1 MRLGT
6 FARRFLV
13 PAHLRTLIYYLK
25 SRAFV
30 SPKAEVDFT
39 PNLVLGK
46 GVVISAFS
54 KVKAAHGPLV
64 CGDGVMIG
72 PGCFVSSGSRGIRI
86 GEHTMIAANAVIVG
100 NNHSYDR
107 LDVPIKEQPLRSVG
121 IEIGPD
127 VWIGAN
133 VCVLDGAVIGEG
145 VVVSAGSVVS
155 GTIPPRTIVA
165 GNPAKPVFERR

>member
-1 MRLGT
+1 MKLGV

-13 PAHLRTLIYYLK
+13 PAHLRTLIYFLRN
-25 SRAFV
+25 RALV
-30 SPKAEVDFT
+30 SPRAEVDFT

-54 KVKAAHGPLV
+54 KIKATDGPLI

-72 PGCFVSSGSRGIRI
+72 PGCFISSGSRGIRI
-86 GEHTMIAANAVIVG
+86 GANTLIAANTVIVG

-107 LDVPIKEQPLRSVG
+107 LDMPIKEQPLRSLG

-133 VCVLDGAVIGEG
+133 VCILDGAKIGEG

-155 GTIPPRTIVA
+155 GTIPPRMIVA